1 MFCSLRGK
9 IGHIKEN
16 EDVHTADFAPYKSKH
31 NGGLALADLS
41 LSTLYTASVA
51 DKHSYAELIMKV
63 YLEENL
69 ETCYNKSENERF
81 PLDFTRLI

>member
-1 MFCSLRGK
+1 MHPNAHRS
-9 IGHIKEN
+9 
-16 EDVHTADFAPYKSKH
+16 DFAPYKSRH
-31 NGGLALADLS
+31 NGGLPFADLS
-41 LSTLYTASVA
+41 LSTLLTASVT

-81 PLDFTRLI
+81 PLDLTRLI